1 MQRARV
7 HTVRDFGVSFCIPA
21 SLRRTVHED
30 IPIKLRKLSYALGA
44 KVCDIDV
51 AKPMSEQAFG
61 EIYKAFLDHGILL
74 FRNQDV
80 TREQHIEL
88 SRRFGELDRH
98 EALPRDRHPD
108 YPELLMVTNE
118 PKADGSPSDTKY
130 TGRQWHSDM
139 SFTTAP
145 SLGSLLKSY
154 AVPEVG
160 GDTLFAN
167 MYMAYDTLS
176 DGMKKLIARLH
187 GIHLSGTRKLAND
200 TTGLDRAE
208 EQKRIN
214 PPVAQPVVRVHPET
228 GRKALYIGEKVKRF
242 DGMTESESKPLI
254 DFLVRHATRA
264 EFLYRHQWKKNDI
277 VAWDNRCVMHQALG
291 DFDDTQLRHM
301 ERTTVL
307 GTPSGYVVA

>member
-1 MQRARV
+1 MAMR
-7 HTVRDFGVSFCIPA
+7 
-21 SLRRTVHED
+21 
-30 IPIKLRKLSYALGA
+30 LRKLSYALGA
-44 KVCDIDV
+44 EVCGVDV
-51 AKPMSEQAFG
+51 AQPMSESTFG
-61 EIYKAFLDHGILL
+61 EIYQAFLAHGILL
-74 FRNQDV
+74 FRDQDIA
-80 TREQHIEL
+80 RSQHIEF
-88 SRRFGELDRH
+88 SRRFGALDRH
-98 EALPRDRHPD
+98 DALPRDRHPD

-118 PKADGSPSDTKY
+118 PKPDGSPSDTQY

-167 MYMAYDTLS
+167 MVLAYDTLS
-176 DGMKKLIARLH
+176 AGLKRMIADLH
-187 GIHLSGTRKLAND
+187 GIHLSGTRKLANA
-200 TTGLDRAE
+200 TTGIVRAE

-214 PPVAQPVVRVHPET
+214 PPVAQPVVRTHPET

-242 DGMTESESKPLI
+242 DGMTEEESAPLI
-254 DFLVRHATRA
+254 DYLVRHATRP
-264 EFLYRHQWKKNDI
+264 EFVYRHLWRKNDI
-277 VAWDNRCVMHQALG
+277 LAWDNRCVMHQALG
-291 DFDDTQLRHM
+291 DFDETQLRHM

>member
-1 MQRARV
+1 MA
-7 HTVRDFGVSFCIPA
+7 
-21 SLRRTVHED
+21 L
-30 IPIKLRKLSYALGA
+30 KLRKLSYALGA
-44 KVCDIDV
+44 EVCDIDV
-51 AKPMSEQAFG
+51 ARPMSEQEFG
-61 EIYKAFLDHGILL
+61 EIYRAFLGNGILL
-74 FRNQDV
+74 FRNQDI
-80 TREQHIEL
+80 TREQHIEF

-98 EALPRDRHPD
+98 DALPRDRHKD

-118 PKADGSPSDTKY
+118 PKPDGSPSDTKY

-167 MYMAYDTLS
+167 MYMAYDALS
-176 DGMKKLIARLH
+176 DGMKKLIAGLH

-200 TTGLDRAE
+200 DTGLVRAE

-214 PPVAQPVVRVHPET
+214 PPVAQPVVRTHPET
-228 GRKALYIGEKVKRF
+228 GGKALYIGEKVKRF
-242 DGMTESESKPLI
+242 EGMTESESKPLI
-254 DFLVRHATRA
+254 DYLVGHATRA

-307 GTPSGYVVA
+307 GTPSGYVAM

>member
-1 MQRARV
+1 MA
-7 HTVRDFGVSFCIPA
+7 
-21 SLRRTVHED
+21 L
-30 IPIKLRKLSYALGA
+30 KLRKLSYALGA
-44 KVCDIDV
+44 EVCDIDV
-51 AKPMSEQAFG
+51 ARPMSEQEFG
-61 EIYKAFLDHGILL
+61 EIYRAFLGNGILL
-74 FRNQDV
+74 FRNQDI
-80 TREQHIEL
+80 TREQHIEF

-98 EALPRDRHPD
+98 DALPRDRHKD

-118 PKADGSPSDTKY
+118 PKPDGSPSDTKY

-167 MYMAYDTLS
+167 MYMAYDALS
-176 DGMKKLIARLH
+176 DGMKKLIAGLH

-200 TTGLDRAE
+200 DTGLVRAE

-214 PPVAQPVVRVHPET
+214 PPVAQPVVRTHPET

-242 DGMTESESKPLI
+242 EGMTESESKPLI
-254 DFLVRHATRA
+254 DYLVGHATRA

-277 VAWDNRCVMHQALG
+277 VAWDNRCVMHPALG

-307 GTPSGYVVA
+307 GTPSGYVAM

>member
-1 MQRARV
+1 M
-7 HTVRDFGVSFCIPA
+7 T
-21 SLRRTVHED
+21 L
-30 IPIKLRKLSYALGA
+30 KLRKLSYPLGVE
-44 KVCDIDV
+44 VCDIDV
-51 AKPMSEQAFG
+51 AKDISERSFG
-61 EIYKAFLDHGILL
+61 EIYRAFLDNGILL
-74 FRNQDV
+74 FRNQDI
-80 TREQHIEL
+80 TREQHIEF

-98 EALPRDRHPD
+98 ESLPRDRHPK

-118 PKADGSPSDTKY
+118 PKTDGSPSDTKY

-139 SFTTAP
+139 SFTTEP

-167 MYMAYDTLS
+167 LYMAYDALS
-176 DGMKKLIARLH
+176 DGMKKLIANLH

-200 TTGLDRAE
+200 NTGVDRMQ
-208 EQKRIN
+208 EQKKIN

-242 DGMTESESKPLI
+242 DGMTDEESRPLI
-254 DFLVRHATRA
+254 DYLVRHATKP
-264 EFLYRHQWKKNDI
+264 EFVYRHQWRNNDI
-277 VAWDNRCVMHQALG
+277 VVWDNRCTMHQALG
-291 DFDDTQLRHM
+291 DFDETQLRHM

-307 GTPSGYVVA
+307 GTPSGYVVANA

>member
-1 MQRARV
+1 MA
-7 HTVRDFGVSFCIPA
+7 
-21 SLRRTVHED
+21 L
-30 IPIKLRKLSYALGA
+30 KLRKLSYPLG
-44 KVCDIDV
+44 VEICDINV
-51 AKPMSEQAFG
+51 AKDISEGSFG
-61 EIYKAFLDHGILL
+61 EIYRAFLDNGILL
-74 FRNQDV
+74 FRNQDI

-98 EALPRDRHPD
+98 DSLPRDRRKD

-118 PKADGSPSDTKY
+118 PKSDGSPSDTKY

-139 SFTTAP
+139 SFTTEP

-167 MYMAYDTLS
+167 MTMAYDALS
-176 DGMKKLIARLH
+176 DGMKKLIADLH

-200 TTGLDRAE
+200 NTGVDRMQ
-208 EQKRIN
+208 EQKKLN

-228 GRKALYIGEKVKRF
+228 GRKALYVGEKVKRF
-242 DGMTESESKPLI
+242 DGMTDEESRPLI
-254 DFLVRHATRA
+254 DYLVRHATKP
-264 EFLYRHQWKKNDI
+264 EFVYRHQWRKNDI
-277 VAWDNRCVMHQALG
+277 LVWDNRCTMHQALG
-291 DFDDTQLRHM
+291 DFDETQLRHM

-307 GTPSGYVVA
+307 GTPSGYVVANA

>member
-1 MQRARV
+1 MA
-7 HTVRDFGVSFCIPA
+7 
-21 SLRRTVHED
+21 L
-30 IPIKLRKLSYALGA
+30 KLRKLSYALGA
-44 KVCDIDV
+44 EVCGVDV
-51 AKPMSEQAFG
+51 AKPMSEAAFG
-61 EIYKAFLDHGILL
+61 DIYRAFLENGILL
-74 FRNQDV
+74 FRNQDI
-80 TREQHIEL
+80 TRSQHIEF

-98 EALPRDRHPD
+98 EALPRDRHPQ

-118 PKADGSPSDTKY
+118 PKPDGSPSDTQY

-154 AVPEVG
+154 AVPDVG

-167 MYMAYDTLS
+167 MYRAYDALS
-176 DGMKKLIARLH
+176 AGMKKLIADLH
-187 GIHLSGTRKLAND
+187 GVHLSGTRKIANEV
-200 TTGLDRAE
+200 TGVVRAE

-242 DGMTESESKPLI
+242 DGMTEEESQPLI
-254 DFLVRHATRA
+254 EYLVRHATRP
-264 EFLYRHQWKKNDI
+264 EFVYRHPWRKNDI
-277 VAWDNRCVMHQALG
+277 LAWDNRCVMHQALG
-291 DFDDTQLRHM
+291 DFDETQLRHM

-307 GTPSGYVVA
+307 GTPSGYVVAGG

>member
-1 MQRARV
+1 MA
-7 HTVRDFGVSFCIPA
+7 
-21 SLRRTVHED
+21 L
-30 IPIKLRKLSYALGA
+30 KLRKLSYPLG
-44 KVCDIDV
+44 VEICDIDV
-51 AKPMSEQAFG
+51 AKDISERSFG
-61 EIYKAFLDHGILL
+61 EIYRAFLDNGILL
-74 FRNQDV
+74 FRNQDI

-98 EALPRDRHPD
+98 DSLPRDRRQDH
-108 YPELLMVTNE
+108 PELLMVTNE
-118 PKADGSPSDTKY
+118 PKVDGSPSDTKY

-139 SFTTAP
+139 SFTTEP

-167 MYMAYDTLS
+167 MYLAYESLS
-176 DGMKKLIARLH
+176 AGMKKLIADLH

-200 TTGLDRAE
+200 NTGIDRMQ
-208 EQKRIN
+208 EQKKLN

-242 DGMTESESKPLI
+242 DGMTDEESRPLI
-254 DFLVRHATRA
+254 DYLVRHATKP
-264 EFLYRHQWKKNDI
+264 EFVYRHQWCKNDI
-277 VAWDNRCVMHQALG
+277 LVWDNRCTMHQALG
-291 DFDDTQLRHM
+291 DFDETQLRHM

-307 GTPSGYVVA
+307 GTPSGYVVTNA